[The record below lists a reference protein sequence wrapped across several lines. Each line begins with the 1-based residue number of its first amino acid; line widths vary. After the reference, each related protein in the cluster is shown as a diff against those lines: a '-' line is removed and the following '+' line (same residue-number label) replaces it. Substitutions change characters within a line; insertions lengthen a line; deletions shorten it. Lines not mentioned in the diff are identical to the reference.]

1 MCPRNFK
8 WHNFSRSSR
17 PFAEKNVAQKLQV
30 EKIGI
35 WAKNSEDYVKS
46 EVTSDYMLPWKFDC
60 NVFISP
66 RNILGWRALK
76 ILSIQVRFG
85 KKLIEKNHILFF
97 FGTVRHTTLDGG

>member
-1 MCPRNFK
+1 MPSKIQMAYFLK
-8 WHNFSRSSR
+8 F
-17 PFAEKNVAQKLQV
+17 FETFVEKNVAQTLQV

-46 EVTSDYMLPWKFDC
+46 RITSDYMLPWKFDC

-66 RNILGWRALK
+66 RNILGSRALK
-76 ILSIQVRFG
+76 IVSTQVRLG

-97 FGTVRHTTLDGG
+97 FRHIEIYNFR